1 MADQLNVYTRNIQY
15 NGLTSTNYNDI
26 QPVKNFV
33 WEEKAKSIKDLTTL
47 CRPPFTARVHKGD
60 ISQFSS
66 SWTPDNKN
74 GDILQVLEIR
84 RRKVVVI
91 RKMQWERRTSEY
103 VTGGK
108 QIDVPA
114 TYKAKKKNCRFFI
127 TVLNRAMEVFI
138 VT

>member
-1 MADQLNVYTRNIQY
+1 MADQSNVYTRNTQY
-15 NGLTSTNYNDI
+15 NGLTSSNYNDI

-33 WEEKAKSIKDLTTL
+33 WEDKAKSIKDLTTL
-47 CRPPFTARVHKGD
+47 CRLPFTARVHQGD
-60 ISQFSS
+60 ISQFST

-74 GDILQVLEIR
+74 GDILQFLEIR

-114 TYKAKKKNCRFFI
+114 TYKGKSRRVNNFDELIYLFNMHFSCI
-127 TVLNRAMEVFI
+127 
-138 VT
+138 